1 MTDETNPR
9 VQIGGNNPPLWAVLR
24 SFAAEENFSQTVT
37 DYLNEEYKPFDEP
50 FERLLAEAREIAAL
64 KVLPDKE
71 TRDKVPP
78 LMKRIRDLAAKFDA
92 FHTKEKEPYLRGGQA
107 VDQKFYGKIDKL
119 ARRANEQAGRLRLP
133 AIDAHRL
140 RQRGARRRAG
150 PARAGC
156 GRGAPQGA
164 GGGRRS
170 GGGGAR
176 CRRGPPRCG
185 ARAQAGDV
193 EAKTVV
199 AQTAAEEAIGAKADA
214 SVAMGRAEDAHIA
227 TLAKPAD
234 IMRERL
240 DDGTMSTMGQET
252 YAELLDK
259 DLVDKAALWPYIG
272 VKDRE
277 GAPRVGEVDRLP
289 EGNARREGRPEEQV
303 EGAVM
308 AEIPVFPGDPARPGA
323 PLPSL
328 RDYFA
333 AQAIAGFCHAVGL
346 NDEEFGSLLPDAVRR
361 AYAVADAM
369 LKERTR

>member
-1 MTDETNPR
+1 MTDEPNPR
-9 VQIGGNNPPLWAVLR
+9 AQIGGNDPPLWAVLR

-119 ARRANEQAGRLRLP
+119 ARRQRTNKPGAYDFLQAMLTDYDNAVLAAEQARREQV
-133 AIDAHRL
+133 AAEE
-140 RQRGARRRAG
+140 RRRAQAAADEAAAAVRAAEE
-150 PARAGC
+150 ARLAAE
-156 GRGAPQGA
+156 R
-164 GGGRRS
+164 
-170 GGGGAR
+170 AR
-176 CRRGPPRCG
+176 KPETI
-185 ARAQAGDV
+185 

-199 AQTAAEEAIGAKADA
+199 AQTAAEEAIGARADA
-214 SVAMGRAEDAHIA
+214 SVAIGRAEDAHIA

-272 VKDRE
+272 VK
-277 GAPRVGEVDRLP
+277 
-289 EGNARREGRPEEQV
+289 
-303 EGAVM
+303 
-308 AEIPVFPGDPARPGA
+308 EIEKALRAWAKATDYRKEMPGA
-323 PLPSL
+323 K
-328 RDYFA
+328 
-333 AQAIAGFCHAVGL
+333 VGRKNKSKVL
-346 NDEEFGSLLPDAVRR
+346 
-361 AYAVADAM
+361 
-369 LKERTR
+369 